1 MGRMDGVAGALHVG
15 AFLMPKSRVCRL
27 AQRLAQAKGW
37 KLPVDGELPPSVYLA
52 EHVVIAFHVS
62 REAAMVR
69 LKQLGF
75 IV

>member
-1 MGRMDGVAGALHVG
+1 
-15 AFLMPKSRVCRL
+15 MPKTRVCRL

-37 KLPVDGELPPSVYLA
+37 KLPLDGELAPSVYLA

-69 LKQLGF
+69 LRQLGF

>member
-1 MGRMDGVAGALHVG
+1 MDGVAGRYMSG
-15 AFLMPKSRVCRL
+15 SFLMPKTRVCRL
-27 AQRLAQAKGW
+27 ARRLAEAKAW
-37 KLPVDGELPPSVYLA
+37 RLPVQEGSPPSVYLA

-75 IV
+75 VA